1 MLRVTEGNEG
11 VVDERLWQVCVAH
24 ELQHAG
30 FPVALGVLGLVGGR
44 FGEGSG
50 SSVPVGSAQRVG
62 DRRVVVDAQRQGLR
76 EGALEL
82 VGACGRG
89 QVQQGPRDGGD
100 GDGLGGGGGT
110 GIEETGPM
118 QADAGPRGAA
128 ARRTHIDAH
137 LVACEQ
143 PPVRCCAAMAQERA
157 FATCQHRGQISPL
170 APERGVPERIDTAM
184 KRPQAP
190 GGGPPLRPLSPST
203 QPTPGASQPARGGG
217 QRERNN
223 SAQALTQRS
232 RRPSAPGHY
241 TRSSV
246 TAGPSLYRRHRPR
259 TFADVVGQ
267 EHVVRTLRNAV
278 EQGKVHHA
286 YLFVGSRG
294 TGKTSMAKM
303 LAACMNCEHG
313 PTVEPCGR
321 CESCIAIANATSLDV
336 IEMDA
341 ASNNSVDDIRE
352 LRESVQFA
360 PVSGRSKV
368 YILDEAHMLSS
379 QAWNAFLK
387 TLEEPPPH
395 TIFVLATTEAQK
407 VLPTVVD
414 RCHRFD
420 FARPTVE
427 QIATVVTRVAAAE
440 SIEIAPDAV
449 ALLARHATGSFR
461 DALGTLEQLV
471 TYTGTTIATGDVL
484 AVLGVAD
491 ADLLFEAFDAVA
503 AGDAR
508 AAWLAAAKLAD
519 TGRDI
524 AQFLKDLEGHARDL
538 LVVQTLGEVPY
549 ELRLTPDRDER
560 LLEQARRV
568 PGPSLIRLL
577 DLLAEALR
585 TVKDGADARTRLETA
600 LVKAAAPQMDP
611 AARALSARIER
622 LEAALAAGAATPASG
637 AAAPAAER
645 PAPAAERPAP
655 AAAQPGPAAPPPSL
669 PEPTTPQQPARADQ
683 PTPRAEQPT
692 PAPTPTPDHPSAA
705 EPDPNGTHPVALAEA
720 EEPTLDAVRSLWP
733 AVLEAL
739 RADKGALAASLSEAQ
754 PVEVRGNQMIV
765 AFAEDDTFNR
775 RMADSPAHRAAVE
788 EALRD
793 LGGRQL
799 RVSYEL
805 RDLGDAGHE
814 PPPSEDEIVN
824 RFKHAFDAEE
834 IVPEDEPEPDKQEGQ
849 A

>member
-1 MLRVTEGNEG
+1 MN
-11 VVDERLWQVCVAH
+11 
-24 ELQHAG
+24 
-30 FPVALGVLGLVGGR
+30 
-44 FGEGSG
+44 
-50 SSVPVGSAQRVG
+50 
-62 DRRVVVDAQRQGLR
+62 
-76 EGALEL
+76 
-82 VGACGRG
+82 
-89 QVQQGPRDGGD
+89 
-100 GDGLGGGGGT
+100 
-110 GIEETGPM
+110 
-118 QADAGPRGAA
+118 
-128 ARRTHIDAH
+128 
-137 LVACEQ
+137 
-143 PPVRCCAAMAQERA
+143 
-157 FATCQHRGQISPL
+157 
-170 APERGVPERIDTAM
+170 
-184 KRPQAP
+184 
-190 GGGPPLRPLSPST
+190 
-203 QPTPGASQPARGGG
+203 
-217 QRERNN
+217 
-223 SAQALTQRS
+223 
-232 RRPSAPGHY
+232 
-241 TRSSV
+241 V

-278 EQGKVHHA
+278 QQGKVHHA

-303 LAACMNCEHG
+303 LAACMNCENG

-321 CESCIAIANATSLDV
+321 CESCVAIASATSLDV

-427 QIATVVTRVAAAE
+427 QIAVVITRVAAAE

-471 TYTGTTIATGDVL
+471 TYTGTRIATDDVL

-508 AAWLAAAKLAD
+508 AAWLAAARLAD

-524 AQFLKDLEGHARDL
+524 AQFLKDLEAHARDL
-538 LVVQTLGEVPY
+538 LVVQTLGEVPH

-560 LLEQARRV
+560 LAEQASRV
-568 PGPSLIRLL
+568 PGSSLVRLL

-585 TVKDGADARTRLETA
+585 TVKDGADARTRLEAA
-600 LVKAAAPQMDP
+600 LVKAAAPEVDP
-611 AARALSARIER
+611 AARALMARIER
-622 LEAALAAGAATPASG
+622 LEAAMGGGA
-637 AAAPAAER
+637 
-645 PAPAAERPAP
+645 
-655 AAAQPGPAAPPPSL
+655 
-669 PEPTTPQQPARADQ
+669 
-683 PTPRAEQPT
+683 RAEQPRAAEPRAAEQPAA
-692 PAPTPTPDHPSAA
+692 PAPTPPSPPSTTHAP
-705 EPDPNGTHPVALAEA
+705 EPALAEA
-720 EEPTLDAVRSLWP
+720 TGQGPEPAPSEAPGQAPEPTLAEATGQGPEPAPAGAAGQDRQPAEAAAHEPEQAAVPAPTATAVADEPDLDAVRTLWP
-733 AVLEAL
+733 AVLDAV
-739 RADKGALAASLSEAQ
+739 RADNGLLAACLAEAH
-754 PVEVRGNQMIV
+754 PVEVRGREVVV
-765 AFAEDDTFNR
+765 AFAEHDTFNR
-775 RMADSPAHRAAVE
+775 KMADGREHRATVDD
-788 EALRD
+788 ALRG
-793 LGGRQL
+793 LAGSSL
-799 RVSYEL
+799 RVVFEL
-805 RDLGDAGHE
+805 RELEERSEAQ
-814 PPPSEDEIVN
+814 PPSEDELVA
-824 RFKHAFDAEE
+824 RFKTEFDAEE
-834 IVPEDEPEPDKQEGQ
+834 IVPDDPQPDEPGGQ
-849 A
+849 P